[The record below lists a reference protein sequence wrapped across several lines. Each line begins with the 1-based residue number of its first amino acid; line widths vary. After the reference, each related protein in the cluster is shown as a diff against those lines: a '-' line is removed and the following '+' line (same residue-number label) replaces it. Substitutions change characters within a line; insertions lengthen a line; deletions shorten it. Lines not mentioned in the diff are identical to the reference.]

1 MSRAQNPVMPAA
13 LPEAPAFTLTCPAK
27 DSPDREVRAIRARGN
42 LPLMIDDRL
51 LAEIAQGDLAESWE
65 TAVHLPAAALADMS
79 KLAGER
85 LASVLEDN
93 IGSADLTDVVS
104 DAAVLFLLAM
114 RRAGV
119 RTPDEIG
126 PCTLL
131 WDEARHQELVL
142 KRA

>member
-1 MSRAQNPVMPAA
+1 MPSA

-79 KLAGER
+79 KLAGAR

-119 RTPDEIG
+119 RTPDEIV

-131 WDEARHQELVL
+131 WDEEKRQELVL

>member
-1 MSRAQNPVMPAA
+1 MSGVQNLPMPAA

-131 WDEARHQELVL
+131 WDEARHQELIL

>member
-1 MSRAQNPVMPAA
+1 MPSNAQ
-13 LPEAPAFTLTCPAK
+13 PEAPAFTLTCPAP
-27 DSPDREVRAIRARGN
+27 DSPDLKVRAIRERGN

-51 LAEIAQGDLAESWE
+51 LAEIAQGDLVESWE
-65 TAVHLPAAALADMS
+65 TAVTLSAAALADMS
-79 KLAGER
+79 KLAGAR
-85 LASVLEDN
+85 LASMLEDN
-93 IGSADLTDVVS
+93 IDAADLTDVVS

-131 WDEARHQELVL
+131 WDEERHQELIL
-142 KRA
+142 KRV

>member
-1 MSRAQNPVMPAA
+1 MPIEDT
-13 LPEAPAFTLTCPAK
+13 PEAPAFTLTCPTR
-27 DSPDREVRAIRARGN
+27 DSPDHDVRAIRARGN

-51 LAEIAQGDLAESWE
+51 LAEIAQSDLVESWE
-65 TAVHLPAAALADMS
+65 TAVDLPAAVLADMS
-79 KLAGER
+79 KLAGTR
-85 LASVLEDN
+85 LASVLADN
-93 IGSADLTDVVS
+93 VDAADLTDVVS

-119 RTPDEIG
+119 KTPEEIG

-131 WDEARHQELVL
+131 WDQERRQELVL

>member
-1 MSRAQNPVMPAA
+1 MPTSAV
-13 LPEAPAFTLTCPAK
+13 PDAPAFTLTCPAK
-27 DSPDREVRAIRARGN
+27 DSPDHEVRAIRARGN

-51 LAEIAQGDLAESWE
+51 LAEIAKGDLAESWE
-65 TAVHLPAAALADMS
+65 TAVHLPANTLADMS
-79 KLAGER
+79 RLAGSR
-85 LASVLEDN
+85 LANVLDDN
-93 IGSADLTDVVS
+93 ISSADLTDVVS

-119 RTPDEIG
+119 KSPDDIG

-131 WDEARHQELVL
+131 WDEERRQELIL

>member
-1 MSRAQNPVMPAA
+1 M
-13 LPEAPAFTLTCPAK
+13 PEAPAFTLTCPAE
-27 DSPDREVRAIRARGN
+27 DSPDYKVRAIRERGN

-65 TAVHLPAAALADMS
+65 TAVSLSATALADMS
-79 KLAGER
+79 KLAGAR

-93 IGSADLTDVVS
+93 IDAADLTDVVS
-104 DAAVLFLLAM
+104 DAAVLFLLAL

-131 WDEARHQELVL
+131 WDEDRHQELIL

>member
-1 MSRAQNPVMPAA
+1 M
-13 LPEAPAFTLTCPAK
+13 TCPAK
-27 DSPDREVRAIRARGN
+27 DSPDREVKAIRARGN

-51 LAEIAQGDLAESWE
+51 LAEIARGDLAESWE

-79 KLAGER
+79 RLAGER
-85 LASVLEDN
+85 LALVLEDN
-93 IGSADLTDVVS
+93 IGSADLTDVVT

-119 RTPDEIG
+119 KTPDEIG

-131 WDEARHQELVL
+131 WDEAKHQELIL

>member
-1 MSRAQNPVMPAA
+1 MS
-13 LPEAPAFTLTCPAK
+13 EAPAVTLTCPAK
-27 DSPDREVRAIRARGN
+27 DSPDLKVRAIRARGN

-51 LAEIAQGDLAESWE
+51 LAEIVQGDLVESWE
-65 TAVHLPAAALADMS
+65 TAVCLSATALADMS
-79 KLAGER
+79 KLAGTR

-93 IGSADLTDVVS
+93 IDAADLTDVVS
-104 DAAVLFLLAM
+104 DAAVLFLLAL

-131 WDEARHQELVL
+131 WDEDRHQEMIL

>member
-1 MSRAQNPVMPAA
+1 MPTHAM
-13 LPEAPAFTLTCPAK
+13 PEAPAFTLTYPSK
-27 DSPDREVRAIRARGN
+27 DSPDLKVRAIRARGN

-51 LAEIAQGDLAESWE
+51 LAEIAQGDLVESWE
-65 TAVHLPAAALADMS
+65 TAVNLSAAALADMS
-79 KLAGER
+79 KLAGAR

-93 IGSADLTDVVS
+93 IDAADLTDVVS

-131 WDEARHQELVL
+131 WDDERRQELIL
-142 KRA
+142 KRS

>member
-1 MSRAQNPVMPAA
+1 MPTNPPS
-13 LPEAPAFTLTCPAK
+13 EAPAFTLTCPAK
-27 DSPDREVRAIRARGN
+27 DSPDHKVQAIRARGS

-51 LAEIAQGDLAESWE
+51 LAEITQGDLVESWE
-65 TAVHLPAAALADMS
+65 TAVTLSPAALADMS
-79 KLAGER
+79 KLAGAR

-93 IGSADLTDVVS
+93 IDAADLTDVVS

-119 RTPDEIG
+119 RTPDEIA

-131 WDEARHQELVL
+131 WDEERHQELIL

>member
-1 MSRAQNPVMPAA
+1 MPISAV
-13 LPEAPAFTLTCPAK
+13 PEVPAFTLTCPAK

-51 LAEIAQGDLAESWE
+51 LAEIARGDLAESWE
-65 TAVHLPAAALADMS
+65 TAVHLPPAALADMS
-79 KLAGER
+79 RLAGAR
-85 LASVLEDN
+85 LATVLDDN

-114 RRAGV
+114 RRAGIQS
-119 RTPDEIG
+119 PDEIE

-131 WDEARHQELVL
+131 WDDERRQELIL

>member
-1 MSRAQNPVMPAA
+1 MPPT
-13 LPEAPAFTLTCPAK
+13 PEAAAFTLTCPAK
-27 DSPDREVRAIRARGN
+27 DSPDREVRAIRSRGN

-51 LAEIAQGDLAESWE
+51 LAEIAHGDLAERWE
-65 TAVHLPAAALADMS
+65 TAVHLPAQARADMS

-85 LASVLEDN
+85 LALVLEEN
-93 IGSADLTDVVS
+93 IGSACLTDVVS

-119 RTPDEIG
+119 KSPDEIG

-131 WDEARHQELVL
+131 WDEERHQELIL
-142 KRA
+142 KRT

>member
-1 MSRAQNPVMPAA
+1 M
-13 LPEAPAFTLTCPAK
+13 PEAPAFTLTCPAK
-27 DSPDREVRAIRARGN
+27 DSPDLKVRAIRARGN

-51 LAEIAQGDLAESWE
+51 LAEIAQGDLVESWE
-65 TAVHLPAAALADMS
+65 TAVSLSASALADMS
-79 KLAGER
+79 KLAGAR

-93 IGSADLTDVVS
+93 IDAADLSDVVS

-131 WDEARHQELVL
+131 WDEERRQELVL

>member
-1 MSRAQNPVMPAA
+1 MS
-13 LPEAPAFTLTCPAK
+13 EAPAFTLTCPAQ
-27 DSPDREVRAIRARGN
+27 DSPDVAVRAIRARGN

-51 LAEIAQGDLAESWE
+51 LAEIARGDLVESWE
-65 TAVHLPAAALADMS
+65 TAVHLPASALADMS

-85 LASVLEDN
+85 LTLVLEDN
-93 IGSADLTDVVS
+93 IGSADLADLVS

-114 RRAGV
+114 RRAGIK
-119 RTPDEIG
+119 TPDEIG

-131 WDEARHQELVL
+131 WDETRQQELVL

>member
-1 MSRAQNPVMPAA
+1 MPTA
-13 LPEAPAFTLTCPAK
+13 LPEAPAFTLTCPGN
-27 DSPDREVRAIRARGN
+27 DSPDREVRAIRARGI

-51 LAEIAQGDLAESWE
+51 LAEIVRGDLTESWE
-65 TAVHLPAAALADMS
+65 TAVHLPAQALADMS
-79 KLAGER
+79 KLAGGR
-85 LASVLEDN
+85 LASMLEDN

-114 RRAGV
+114 RRAGA
-119 RTPDEIG
+119 RTPDDIA

-131 WDEARHQELVL
+131 WDEERQREVVL

>member
-1 MSRAQNPVMPAA
+1 MRENAM
-13 LPEAPAFTLTCPAK
+13 PEAPAFTLTCPAR
-27 DSPDREVRAIRARGN
+27 DSPDLAVKAIRARGN
-42 LPLMIDDRL
+42 LPLMIDGRL
-51 LAEIAQGDLAESWE
+51 LAEIAQGDLVESWE
-65 TAVHLPAAALADMS
+65 TAVHLPPSALADMS

-85 LASVLEDN
+85 LAFVLEDN
-93 IGSADLTDVVS
+93 IGAADLADVVS

-119 RTPDEIG
+119 KTPDEIG

-131 WDEARHQELVL
+131 WDEERQQELIL

>member
-1 MSRAQNPVMPAA
+1 MPSAP
-13 LPEAPAFTLTCPAK
+13 PEAPAFTLTCPAK
-27 DSPDREVRAIRARGN
+27 DSPDREVKAIRARGN

-51 LAEIAQGDLAESWE
+51 LAEIARGDLAESWE

-79 KLAGER
+79 RLAGER
-85 LASVLEDN
+85 LALVLEDN
-93 IGSADLTDVVS
+93 IGSADLTDVVT

-119 RTPDEIG
+119 KTPDEIG

-131 WDEARHQELVL
+131 WDEAKHQELIL

>member
-1 MSRAQNPVMPAA
+1 MPPTAVS
-13 LPEAPAFTLTCPAK
+13 EAPAFTLTCPSR

-51 LAEIAQGDLAESWE
+51 LAEIVHSDLAESWE
-65 TAVHLPAAALADMS
+65 TAVHLPAQALADMS

-85 LASVLEDN
+85 LTLVLEDN

-119 RTPDEIG
+119 KSLEEIG

-131 WDEARHQELVL
+131 WDEERHQELIL

>member
-1 MSRAQNPVMPAA
+1 MPTTAV
-13 LPEAPAFTLTCPAK
+13 PEAPAFTLTCPAK

-51 LAEIAQGDLAESWE
+51 LAEIARGDLAESWE
-65 TAVHLPAAALADMS
+65 TAVHLPAADLADMS
-79 KLAGER
+79 RLAGAR
-85 LASVLEDN
+85 LATVLDDN

-119 RTPDEIG
+119 QSPDEIE

-131 WDEARHQELVL
+131 WDDERRQELIL

>member
-1 MSRAQNPVMPAA
+1 MS
-13 LPEAPAFTLTCPAK
+13 EAPAFTLTCPAQ
-27 DSPDREVRAIRARGN
+27 DSPDVAVRAIRARGN

-51 LAEIAQGDLAESWE
+51 LAEIARGDLVESWE
-65 TAVHLPAAALADMS
+65 TAVHLPASALADMS

-85 LASVLEDN
+85 LTLVLEDN
-93 IGSADLTDVVS
+93 IGSADLADLVS

-114 RRAGV
+114 RRAGIK
-119 RTPDEIG
+119 TPDEIG

-131 WDEARHQELVL
+131 WDEARQQELVL

>member
-1 MSRAQNPVMPAA
+1 MPTTAV
-13 LPEAPAFTLTCPAK
+13 PEAPAFTLTCPAK
-27 DSPDREVRAIRARGN
+27 DSPDHDVRAILARGN

-51 LAEIAQGDLAESWE
+51 LAEIAKGDLAESWE
-65 TAVHLPAAALADMS
+65 TATHLPATALADMS
-79 KLAGER
+79 RLAGTR
-85 LASVLEDN
+85 LASVLDDN
-93 IGSADLTDVVS
+93 IDSADLADVVS

-119 RTPDEIG
+119 QSAEDIG

-131 WDEARHQELVL
+131 WDEERHQELIL

>member
-1 MSRAQNPVMPAA
+1 MPTA

-79 KLAGER
+79 RLAGAR

-119 RTPDEIG
+119 RTPDEIV

-131 WDEARHQELVL
+131 WDEEKRQELVL

>member
-1 MSRAQNPVMPAA
+1 MPPHA

-27 DSPDREVRAIRARGN
+27 NSPDLKVRAIRARGN

-51 LAEIAQGDLAESWE
+51 LAEIAQGDLVESWE
-65 TAVHLPAAALADMS
+65 TAVHLSAAALADMS
-79 KLAGER
+79 KLAGAR

-93 IGSADLTDVVS
+93 IDAADLTDVVS

-131 WDEARHQELVL
+131 WDEERRQELVL
-142 KRA
+142 KRT

>member
-1 MSRAQNPVMPAA
+1 MPTA
-13 LPEAPAFTLTCPAK
+13 LPQAPAFTLTCPNR
-27 DSPDREVRAIRARGN
+27 DSPDHEVRAIRARGN

-51 LAEIAQGDLAESWE
+51 LAEIAHGDLAESWE
-65 TAVHLPAAALADMS
+65 TAVHLPAQALADMS
-79 KLAGER
+79 RLAGAR
-85 LASVLEDN
+85 LTVVLEDN

-119 RTPDEIG
+119 KSPDDIG

-131 WDEARHQELVL
+131 WNEERHQELIL
-142 KRA
+142 KAIK

>member
-1 MSRAQNPVMPAA
+1 MPTTAV
-13 LPEAPAFTLTCPAK
+13 PDAPAFTLTCPAK
-27 DSPDREVRAIRARGN
+27 DSPDHDVRAIQARGN

-51 LAEIAQGDLAESWE
+51 LAEIAKGDLAESWE
-65 TAVHLPAAALADMS
+65 TAVHLPATALADMS
-79 KLAGER
+79 RLAGTR
-85 LASVLEDN
+85 LASVLDDN
-93 IGSADLTDVVS
+93 FESADLADVVS

-119 RTPDEIG
+119 KSPDDIG

-131 WDEARHQELVL
+131 WDEEPQQEHIL

>member
-1 MSRAQNPVMPAA
+1 MPPT
-13 LPEAPAFTLTCPAK
+13 PEAPAFTLTCPAK
-27 DSPDREVRAIRARGN
+27 DSPDREVRAIQARGN

-51 LAEIAQGDLAESWE
+51 LAEITHGDLTESWE
-65 TAVHLPAAALADMS
+65 TAVHLPAQALADMS

-85 LASVLEDN
+85 LALVLEEN
-93 IGSADLTDVVS
+93 IGSADLIDVVS

-119 RTPDEIG
+119 KSPDEIG

-131 WDEARHQELVL
+131 WDEERRQELIL
-142 KRA
+142 KRT

>member
-1 MSRAQNPVMPAA
+1 MPTA
-13 LPEAPAFTLTCPAK
+13 LSEAPAFTLTCPAK
-27 DSPDREVRAIRARGN
+27 DSPDREVRATRARGN
-42 LPLMIDDRL
+42 LPLMIDDWL

-65 TAVHLPAAALADMS
+65 TAVHLPAQALADMS

-85 LASVLEDN
+85 LALVLEDN

-119 RTPDEIG
+119 KSPDEIG

-131 WDEARHQELVL
+131 WDEERQQELIL
-142 KRA
+142 KRV